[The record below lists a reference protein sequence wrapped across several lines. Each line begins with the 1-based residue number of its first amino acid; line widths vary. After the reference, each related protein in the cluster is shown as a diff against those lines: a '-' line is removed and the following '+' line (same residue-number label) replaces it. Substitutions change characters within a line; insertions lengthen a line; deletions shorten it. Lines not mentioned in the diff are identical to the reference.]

1 MRVSCS
7 ARPLQGHGCACV
19 SLCATSALVDGLSPP
34 CWPRCR
40 RWCVC
45 LFCEAPALMD
55 WLRPQ
60 GLGFRRREEGGRRRE
75 EFFFAYVP
83 MGLPCTGAGWP
94 CPRPGCA
101 PGCVGGCAPG
111 CVGGPRE
118 SHIVGSFLYAGA
130 SQSFA
135 SADTDYGSQRFL
147 SCLASGLGGERGGG
161 GGRRRTHRRA
171 IGAIFGVLPPPPRA
185 GTLGF
190 PLGESQ
196 DPARGG
202 GLN

>member
-1 MRVSCS
+1 MCESVRYV
-7 ARPLQGHGCACV
+7 RACGWA
-19 SLCATSALVDGLSPP
+19 LSALLAALSSVVV
-34 CWPRCR
+34 
-40 RWCVC
+40 CVC

-118 SHIVGSFLYAGA
+118 SHIVGSFLHAGA

-161 GGRRRTHRRA
+161 GGRRR
-171 IGAIFGVLPPPPRA
+171 GG
-185 GTLGF
+185 G
-190 PLGESQ
+190 
-196 DPARGG
+196 RGG
-202 GLN
+202 IGGRGGKG